1 MFNTNSKYQENGIII
16 RFTQSHEQVIGNV
29 RRVIGLLKAKYLIPV
44 IDELDL
50 QANPR
55 ESKTGRITNAI
66 QDSIMTNSELFPVE
80 TKGILLAATD
90 YDALDRKRY
99 RIRIQDP
106 SIEGILD
113 GGHNTL
119 AIGLYILQIALDYA
133 EKTLPKGSRNWA
145 QFKKDWAEYRPY
157 IENYL
162 EAAREAALQENEDFD
177 NKLDFYIPVELLL
190 PASEECA
197 NEFSNEL
204 FVIGTARNNNAQLT
218 DSTKANQQGY
228 FEELQSL
235 MEKHNPELASI
246 IEWKTNSG
254 GQVKVEDLVALAW
267 IPLSL
272 LPPVKDAAKR
282 KVEAPAPANLYSG
295 KGACMK
301 AFERLMSSDEV
312 TSQTSA
318 DYKRELR
325 NRGVVTAFK
334 VAVELPDLYDYIEE
348 NLSIAY
354 NNNGGKFGRIGAVKK
369 MNDKRRKKLSH
380 FNRKEIDTLSPD
392 GFVAP
397 LVYGLKELMECIEED
412 GQYVVRWK
420 CDPREFL
427 QENFVKI
434 VKKYMLFVPTNEYDP
449 QKVGKSAA
457 SYEFV
462 RDWYQMNL

>member
-1 MFNTNSKYQENGIII
+1 MSLDKSQEDGIII
-16 RFTQSHEQVIGNV
+16 RFTQSHEQEIGNV

-80 TKGILLAATD
+80 TKGILLAATE
-90 YDALDRKRY
+90 YDPLERQRY

-133 EKTLPKGSRNWA
+133 GKTLPKGSRNWA
-145 QFKKDWAEYRPY
+145 QFKQDWAEYRRY
-157 IENYL
+157 IDDYL
-162 EAAREAALQENEDFD
+162 EAAREAAREGDEDFD
-177 NKLDFYIPVELLL
+177 NKLNFYIPVELLL
-190 PASEECA
+190 PVSEECA

-228 FEELQSL
+228 FEQLQSL
-235 MEKHNPELASI
+235 MQKHNPELAEI

-254 GQVKVEDLVALAW
+254 GQVKVEDLVALTW

-272 LPPVKDAAKR
+272 LPPVKDASKR
-282 KVEAPAPANLYSG
+282 KVEAPAAANLYSG

-301 AFERLMSSDEV
+301 TFERLMSSDEV

-325 NRGVVTAFK
+325 NPGVLAAFK
-334 VAVELPDLYDYIEE
+334 IAVELPDLYDYIEE
-348 NLSIAY
+348 NLAIAY
-354 NNNGGKFGRIGAVKK
+354 NNNGGKYGRIGAVKK
-369 MNDKRRKKLSH
+369 MNEKRRTKLSH
-380 FNRKEIDTLSPD
+380 FNRKEIETLSPD

-397 LVYGLKELMECIEED
+397 LVYGLRELMEYTKVD
-412 GQYVVRWK
+412 GYDVVRWK
-420 CDPREFL
+420 CNPREFL
-427 QENFVKI
+427 DENFAKI
-434 VKKYMLFVPTNEYDP
+434 VKKYMMFVQTNEYDP

-462 RDWYQMNL
+462 RDWYRMNL

>member
-1 MFNTNSKYQENGIII
+1 MLNTTNENGIII
-16 RFTQSHEQVIGNV
+16 RFTQSLSQVIGNV
-29 RRVIGLLKAKYLIPV
+29 RRVIGLVKAKYLIPV

-66 QDSIMTNSELFPVE
+66 QDSIVTNSELFPVE
-80 TKGILLAATD
+80 TKGILLAATE
-90 YDALDRKRY
+90 YDELERERY

-133 EKTLPKGSRNWA
+133 GETLPRGSRNWS
-145 QFKKDWAEYRPY
+145 QFKDAWAEYRRY
-157 IENYL
+157 VEEYL
-162 EAAREAALQENEDFD
+162 EASRQGSEEFD
-177 NKLDFYIPVELLL
+177 NKLDFFIPIELLL
-190 PASEECA
+190 PVSEECVD
-197 NEFSNEL
+197 EFSNEL

-235 MEKHNPELASI
+235 MQKHNPELAEI

-272 LPPVKDAAKR
+272 LPPVKDAATR
-282 KVEAPAPANLYSG
+282 KVEAPAAANIYSG

-301 AFERLMSSDEV
+301 AFERLMSSDDV

-325 NRGVVTAFK
+325 NPGVLSSFQI
-334 VAVELPDLYDYIEE
+334 AVELPDLYDYIEE
-348 NLSIAY
+348 NLAIAY
-354 NNNGGKFGRIGAVKK
+354 NNNGGKYGRIGAVKK
-369 MNDKRRKKLSH
+369 MNEKRRTKLSH
-380 FNRKEIDTLSPD
+380 FNRKGIETLSPD
-392 GFVAP
+392 GFVVP
-397 LVYGLKELMECIEED
+397 LVYGLRELMECAEED
-412 GQYVVRWK
+412 GHTVVRWK
-420 CDPREFL
+420 CDPHEFL
-427 QENFVKI
+427 DKNFAKI
-434 VKKYMLFVPTNEYDP
+434 VKKYMMFVQTNEYDP

-462 RDWYQMNL
+462 RDWYRMNL